1 MPDPSL
7 ELQKAIVAR
16 LRADADLTAIVA
28 GRIYDAPP
36 INPTF
41 PYVTLGEADVV
52 VQRADC
58 YDGSEV
64 SMSVHGWSRATGFPE
79 VKRIA
84 AAIRASLHE
93 APLELAD
100 GERLVD
106 IEVTDNRALRDPDG
120 LTSHA
125 VVTAHAYTEPTD

>member
-16 LRADADLTAIVA
+16 LRADVDLTAIVA
-28 GRIYDAPP
+28 GRIFDQPP
-36 INPTF
+36 PNATF

-52 VQRADC
+52 VQRAAF

-64 SMSVHGWSRATGFPE
+64 SMTIHGWSRAVGFPE

-84 AAIRASLHE
+84 GAIRASLHE

-100 GERLVD
+100 GERLIDV
-106 IEVTDNRALRDPDG
+106 EVADNRALRDPDG

-125 VVTAHAYTEPTD
+125 VLTVRAYTEPT

>member
-16 LRADADLTAIVA
+16 LRADASLTALVA
-28 GRIYDAPP
+28 GRVYDAPP
-36 INPTF
+36 VNPTF
-41 PYVTLGEADVV
+41 PYVTLGEADVL
-52 VQRADC
+52 VQRADS

-64 SMSVHGWSRATGFPE
+64 SMAVHGWSRAVGFPE

-93 APLELAD
+93 APLVLAD

-106 IEVTDNRALRDPDG
+106 VEVTDNRALRDPDG
-120 LTSHA
+120 LSSHA
-125 VVTAHAYTEPTD
+125 VVSVRAFTEPT

>member
-16 LRADADLTAIVA
+16 LRADAAVTALVA
-28 GRIYDAPP
+28 GRVYDAPP
-36 INPTF
+36 ISPVF
-41 PYVTLGEADVV
+41 PYITLGEADVL

-58 YDGSEV
+58 YDGSEC

-84 AAIRASLHE
+84 AAVRASLHE

-106 IEVTDNRALRDPDG
+106 VEVTDNRALRDPDG

-125 VVTAHAYTEPTD
+125 VVTVRAFTEPT